1 MKDNSAL
8 YVVNTAQLIGQFVE
22 ELWKICERIR
32 LSDWLE
38 LDFWK
43 ICGSFVV
50 EPRIVIGFGLNYII
64 KLLDDFWKIFGIG
77 IRMFND
83 CMVMHDVITSIGGL
97 MSPSIFFCMVHVRWN
112 LDGTWYMWFNY
123 TE

>member
-43 ICGSFVV
+43 ICGRFVV

-64 KLLDDFWKIFGIG
+64 KLLDDF
-77 IRMFND
+77 
-83 CMVMHDVITSIGGL
+83 
-97 MSPSIFFCMVHVRWN
+97 
-112 LDGTWYMWFNY
+112 
-123 TE
+123 